1 MMKAIL
7 VTCALTLPAL
17 ASAEEVGHWYLNPNF
32 GGIEVDNRRP
42 VEDKDWLYGLGFGR
56 HLSRYF
62 SLETN
67 LNGAQIGGGDDR
79 GDLSLWGGSLDLLGV
94 MNRDGWF
101 SPYVSVG
108 AGVVRQDRPDRD
120 NVKDFMSQA
129 GVGAFIKLWES
140 SDGSASFALRPDL
153 KARWDEAGAQGTLR
167 DYIGTLGFQFSFGAP
182 KAAPVV
188 ASTPLPPPPV
198 AAPPPPPPPPPA
210 DTDHDG
216 VTDDK
221 DQCPGTPA
229 GVAVDEVGC
238 PRKGSITLEGV
249 TFDVNSAHLTPGS
262 SSVLD
267 PVATDLQKYPR
278 LKIELQGHTDSTG
291 SDAYNLK
298 LSQQRAEAVREY
310 LVEHGVPPAQ
320 LVARGYGE
328 TMPIASND
336 NADGRTR
343 NRRVVMFVV
352 TNPGDV
358 NVQGEGK
365 LNQ

>member
-1 MMKAIL
+1 
-7 VTCALTLPAL
+7 
-17 ASAEEVGHWYLNPNF
+17 
-32 GGIEVDNRRP
+32 
-42 VEDKDWLYGLGFGR
+42 
-56 HLSRYF
+56 
-62 SLETN
+62 
-67 LNGAQIGGGDDR
+67 
-79 GDLSLWGGSLDLLGV
+79 
-94 MNRDGWF
+94 
-101 SPYVSVG
+101 
-108 AGVVRQDRPDRD
+108 
-120 NVKDFMSQA
+120 
-129 GVGAFIKLWES
+129 
-140 SDGSASFALRPDL
+140 
-153 KARWDEAGAQGTLR
+153 
-167 DYIGTLGFQFSFGAP
+167 
-182 KAAPVV
+182 
-188 ASTPLPPPPV
+188 
-198 AAPPPPPPPPPA
+198 
-210 DTDHDG
+210 
-216 VTDDK
+216 
-221 DQCPGTPA
+221 
-229 GVAVDEVGC
+229 VAVDEVGC